1 MKTVYLGNLSFTT
14 TEEAIR
20 ELFSQ
25 VGKVC
30 HIKMVSDEDSGRF
43 RGFGF
48 VQMDDSDA
56 ERAVGEFDG
65 FELDGR
71 AIRVSKID
79 EGPLRRKRP
88 Y

>member
-1 MKTVYLGNLSFTT
+1 MKTIYLGNLSFTT

-20 ELFSQ
+20 KLFSQ
-25 VGKVC
+25 VGKVR
-30 HIKMVSDEDSGRF
+30 HIKMVNDETTGRF

-56 ERAVGEFDG
+56 EKAVGEFDG
-65 FELDGR
+65 FELNGR
-71 AIRVSKID
+71 TMRVSEVE
-79 EGPLRRKRP
+79 EGPLRRQRS

>member
-14 TEEAIR
+14 TEDTIL

-25 VGKVC
+25 VGEVR
-30 HIKMVSDEDSGRF
+30 HIKMVSDKGTGRF

-56 ERAVGEFDG
+56 EKAVGELDG
-65 FELDGR
+65 FKLDGR
-71 AIRVSKID
+71 AMRVSKIA
-79 EGPLRRKRP
+79 EGPLRRQRS